1 MINYKK
7 ILKQINTEEL
17 EEFMLETII
26 ENPYIKEKV
35 YNAVKISTKIIEKSN
50 IR

>member
-26 ENPYIKEKV
+26 ENPYIKEKFEIKFSRIFSK
-35 YNAVKISTKIIEKSN
+35 KI
-50 IR
+50 

>member
-7 ILKQINTEEL
+7 ILKQIKQEEL

-26 ENPYIKEKV
+26 ENPYIKEKFEMRFSRIFSK
-35 YNAVKISTKIIEKSN
+35 KI
-50 IR
+50 